1 MINNNDVF
9 INSCIDG
16 NIICIIFLYFII
28 DLDAQLVMIDKLH
41 DQKLGLIIIDLE
53 PYLFTIITLIRDMK
67 QTINY
72 TMQ

>member
-9 INSCIDG
+9 INSCIGG